1 MLSCCER
8 ELEVMQTLEGLWN
21 FLEFCVKVSPYAV
34 LVPELASGLMTE
46 GTKEVV
52 KGMIQD
58 MAIEKALDK
67 VTGAD
72 QLPGVEDAVKAVGE
86 MKLRDLQN
94 HARLHSIRNT
104 GRHGGKETQFWEKLA
119 AFYDPAK
126 AGGNGGGWDL
136 NPFW

>member
-1 MLSCCER
+1 MLSCCQDK
-8 ELEVMQTLEGLWN
+8 LKVMQDLAALWSI
-21 FLEFCVKVSPYAV
+21 LEFCVKASPYAV

-46 GTKEVV
+46 GVKETV

-58 MAIEKALDK
+58 MMIEKALDK

-86 MKLRDLQN
+86 LKLRDLQRQAN
-94 HARLHSIRNT
+94 IHML
-104 GRHGGKETQFWEKLA
+104 RHRGKEMQFWEKIA